1 MVLLILYQIL
11 STTLRLYSFA
21 ILIYVLMSWLP
32 GARETKFGEI
42 LEAICEPYLE
52 FFRRFIP
59 PLGFIDISP
68 IIALIVLQLANRGLF
83 VLFSALM

>member
-11 STTLRLYSFA
+11 STTLRLYSFS

-42 LEAICEPYLE
+42 LGAICEPYLE